1 MNNKLYVIVRHD
13 EADNCVRAYYVVDNE
28 TEAQKIVKHLN
39 ETDGCSIVLEDD
51 GSMANIC
58 DDDAI
63 WYDYDEV
70 KAVKDYNDFEEQERN
85 KSW

>member
-1 MNNKLYVIVRHD
+1 MKKYVIMCHD
-13 EADNCVRAYYVVDNE
+13 EGDNCVRAHYVVDNE
-28 TEAQKIVKHLN
+28 AEAQKIVKHLN
-39 ETDGCSIVLEDD
+39 ETDGMSIICEDD

-70 KAVKDYNDFEEQERN
+70 DVVKDCNEVIEKEKEYA
-85 KSW
+85 

>member
-1 MNNKLYVIVRHD
+1 MEKIYVINRHD
-13 EADNCVRAYYVVDNE
+13 ECDCCHRPIAFVK
-28 TEAQKIVKHLN
+28 TEDEAIAVVKHLN
-39 ETDGCSIVLEDD
+39 ETDGCSIICEDD

-70 KAVKDYNDFEEQERN
+70 EPYKEE
-85 KSW
+85 K

>member
-1 MNNKLYVIVRHD
+1 MEKIYVINRHD
-13 EADNCVRAYYVVDNE
+13 EHDCRHRPIAFVE
-28 TEAQKIVKHLN
+28 TEAEAIAAVKYLN
-39 ETDGCSIVLEDD
+39 ETDGCSIICEDD

-70 KAVKDYNDFEEQERN
+70 EPYKEE
-85 KSW
+85 K

>member
-1 MNNKLYVIVRHD
+1 MTKEYVILRHD
-13 EADNCVRAYYVVDNE
+13 EGDNCTRAYYVVDNE
-28 TEAQKIVKHLN
+28 AEAQKIVKHLN
-39 ETDGCSIVLEDD
+39 ETDGCSIVCEDD

-70 KAVKDYNDFEEQERN
+70 ERIKDYEDYKEKESN
-85 KSW
+85 SS

>member
-1 MNNKLYVIVRHD
+1 MTDKLYIIIRHD
-13 EADNCVRAYYVVDNE
+13 EHDGCTNAHYAVASE
-28 TEAQKIVKHLN
+28 AEAQKIVKHLN
-39 ETDGCSIVLEDD
+39 ETDGMSIICEDD

-70 KAVKDYNDFEEQERN
+70 EVVKDCDDLINKVNERN
-85 KSW
+85 

>member
-1 MNNKLYVIVRHD
+1 M
-13 EADNCVRAYYVVDNE
+13 
-28 TEAQKIVKHLN
+28 
-39 ETDGCSIVLEDD
+39 SIICEDD

-70 KAVKDYNDFEEQERN
+70 EVVKDCDDLINKVNERN
-85 KSW
+85 

>member
-1 MNNKLYVIVRHD
+1 MKKIYVINRHD
-13 EADNCVRAYYVVDNE
+13 EGDCCHRPIAFVETE
-28 TEAQKIVKHLN
+28 TEAQEIVKHLN
-39 ETDGCSIVLEDD
+39 ETDGCSIVCEDD

-70 KAVKDYNDFEEQERN
+70 EPYNEKEF
-85 KSW
+85 S

>member
-1 MNNKLYVIVRHD
+1 MKKIYVINRHD
-13 EADNCVRAYYVVDNE
+13 EGDCCHRPIAFVETE
-28 TEAQKIVKHLN
+28 TEAQEIVKHLN
-39 ETDGCSIVLEDD
+39 ETDGCSIICEDD

-70 KAVKDYNDFEEQERN
+70 EPYNEKEF
-85 KSW
+85 S